1 MAALISAYSSWPE
14 SFECSAGD
22 ADDGSADGHG
32 AHNRTPAEKASEP
45 RIRRPMNAFMVWAK
59 DERKRLAVQNPD
71 LHNAELSKMLGK
83 SWKALTPL
91 EKRPYVE
98 EAERLRVQHMQDYPN
113 YKYRPRRK
121 KQLKRICKRV
131 DPGFLLSGLAP
142 DQNALP
148 DHRLLRHPHQDK
160 DDGGLHGGAGGFPS
174 QGSVLPGVRSFRDP
188 AGSSSSFD
196 TYPYGLPTP
205 PEMSPLD
212 AMEHEQHLPLS
223 YYPAPGRQGS
233 SSSGGDDRRQNP
245 NLPPS
250 HMGSPP
256 PYHTDYTQA
265 QYLCGGPHLSHLPPH
280 HMSQTSGGGGGGS
293 TMLTGPP
300 LSYYTTTSSPP
311 SSSSA
316 SSPSSSSSST
326 FSQLHHPGHPHH
338 QGQPHLHQL
347 HPHHHHHHHLQHHQ
361 HHTLGQLSP
370 PPESHGGNLETLDQ
384 LSQVELLGEVDRDE
398 FDQYLNS
405 NGGGFLHLEHPGAT
419 MTVTG
424 HIQLAPSS
432 VAAAAVVA
440 VCPSNGGGG
449 GGSGSGS
456 SSSSSSSSSSGSI
469 VTETSLI
476 SVLADAT
483 AAYYNNYGI
492 S

>member
-14 SFECSAGD
+14 SFECPPGD
-22 ADDGSADGHG
+22 GDVPDGHG
-32 AHNRTPAEKASEP
+32 PGTHRNPADKVPEP

-83 SWKALTPL
+83 SWKALTPPQ
-91 EKRPYVE
+91 KRPYVE

-148 DHRLLRHPHQDK
+148 DQRALCLPLDK
-160 DDGGLHGGAGGFPS
+160 DESTPNGVSGAFSSPS
-174 QGSVLPGVRSFRDP
+174 PALPSVRSFRDP
-188 AGSSSSFD
+188 AASNSNFD

-205 PEMSPLD
+205 P
-212 AMEHEQHLPLS
+212 AMDHEHVPPS
-223 YYPAPGRQGS
+223 YYSTSGS
-233 SSSGGDDRRQNP
+233 SSVSCSPDEHHQNDMSS
-245 NLPPS
+245 L
-250 HMGSPP
+250 P
-256 PYHTDYTQA
+256 PYHTDYTQT
-265 QYLCGGPHLSHLPPH
+265 QIHCGATHIGHIS
-280 HMSQTSGGGGGGS
+280 HMSQTGGDSG
-293 TMLTGPP
+293 LIPAPP
-300 LSYYTTTSSPP
+300 LSYYSTSSFP
-311 SSSSA
+311 
-316 SSPSSSSSST
+316 
-326 FSQLHHPGHPHH
+326 QIHHGLH
-338 QGQPHLHQL
+338 QGH
-347 HPHHHHHHHLQHHQ
+347 
-361 HHTLGQLSP
+361 LGQLSP
-370 PPESHGGNLETLDQ
+370 PPETQGHLENLDQ
-384 LSQVELLGEVDRDE
+384 LSQAELLGEVDRNE

-405 NGGGFLHLEHPGAT
+405 TGTGFHSEHGSS

-424 HIQLAPSS
+424 HIQVASAATASATACPSS
-432 VAAAAVVA
+432 T
-440 VCPSNGGGG
+440 
-449 GGSGSGS
+449 
-456 SSSSSSSSSSGSI
+456 
-469 VTETSLI
+469 TETSLI

>member
-148 DHRLLRHPHQDK
+148 DHRLLCHPHQDK
-160 DDGGLHGGAGGFPS
+160 DDGGLHGGAVGFPS
-174 QGSVLPGVRSFRDP
+174 QGSVLPGVRSFRDA
-188 AGSSSSFD
+188 AGSSSSSSFD

-245 NLPPS
+245 NQAPS

-265 QYLCGGPHLSHLPPH
+265 QYHCGGPHLSHLPPN
-280 HMSQTSGGGGGGS
+280 HMSQTSGGGGS
-293 TMLTGPP
+293 TLLTGPP
-300 LSYYTTTSSPP
+300 LSYYTTTSW
-311 SSSSA
+311 
-316 SSPSSSSSST
+316 
-326 FSQLHHPGHPHH
+326 
-338 QGQPHLHQL
+338 QPHLHQL
-347 HPHHHHHHHLQHHQ
+347 HHHHHHHLQHHQHHQ

-405 NGGGFLHLEHPGAT
+405 NGGGFLHPEHPGAT

-449 GGSGSGS
+449 GSG

>member
-14 SFECSAGD
+14 SFECSAGGGD
-22 ADDGSADGHG
+22 VPDGHG
-32 AHNRTPAEKASEP
+32 SHSRTPVDKASEP

-83 SWKALTPL
+83 SWKALTPPQ
-91 EKRPYVE
+91 KRPYVE

-131 DPGFLLSGLAP
+131 DPGFLLSGMGP

-148 DHRLLRHPHQDK
+148 DHRALCHPLEK
-160 DDGGLHGGAGGFPS
+160 DEGSPNNVSGGFSTSSPALPS
-174 QGSVLPGVRSFRDP
+174 VRSFRDP
-188 AGSSSSFD
+188 ASSSSSFD

-212 AMEHEQHLPLS
+212 AMDHEHVTS
-223 YYPAPGRQGS
+223 TYYS
-233 SSSGGDDRRQNP
+233 TSGGTPASCTSSVSCQDEHRPTQT
-245 NLPPS
+245 

-256 PYHTDYTQA
+256 PYHADYTQT
-265 QYLCGGPHLSHLPPH
+265 QLHCGAAHLGHIS
-280 HMSQTSGGGGGGS
+280 HMSQTGGGGGLIS
-293 TMLTGPP
+293 GPP
-300 LSYYTTTSSPP
+300 LPYYSTSS
-311 SSSSA
+311 
-316 SSPSSSSSST
+316 
-326 FSQLHHPGHPHH
+326 FSQVHHGLH
-338 QGQPHLHQL
+338 QGH
-347 HPHHHHHHHLQHHQ
+347 
-361 HHTLGQLSP
+361 LGQLSP
-370 PPESHGGNLETLDQ
+370 PPETQGHLETLDQ
-384 LSQVELLGEVDRDE
+384 LSQAELLGEVDRNE

-405 NGGGFLHLEHPGAT
+405 TGTGFHPEQGGS
-419 MTVTG
+419 MTVAG
-424 HIQLAPSS
+424 HIQVATAASASTTTCPSS
-432 VAAAAVVA
+432 T
-440 VCPSNGGGG
+440 
-449 GGSGSGS
+449 
-456 SSSSSSSSSSGSI
+456 
-469 VTETSLI
+469 TETSLI

>member
-14 SFECSAGD
+14 SFECPAGD
-22 ADDGSADGHG
+22 GDGADGPGSH
-32 AHNRTPAEKASEP
+32 RTPADKAPEP

-83 SWKALTPL
+83 SWKALTPPQ
-91 EKRPYVE
+91 KRPYVE

-142 DQNALP
+142 DHSGLP
-148 DHRLLRHPHQDK
+148 EQRVLCHPLDK
-160 DDGGLHGGAGGFPS
+160 DDPNGLSGFSGSSSALPS
-174 QGSVLPGVRSFRDP
+174 MRTFRDP
-188 AGSSSSFD
+188 AGSNSSFD

-212 AMEHEQHLPLS
+212 AMDHEHVPPT
-223 YYPAPGRQGS
+223 YYPTSGS
-233 SSSGGDDRRQNP
+233 SSVSCSSIASCPEEHHQNQTH
-245 NLPPS
+245 L
-250 HMGSPP
+250 GSPP
-256 PYHTDYTQA
+256 PYHPDYTHSQIH
-265 QYLCGGPHLSHLPPH
+265 CGGAHLGHIPHMPP
-280 HMSQTSGGGGGGS
+280 TGGGGGLMPGH
-293 TMLTGPP
+293 P
-300 LSYYTTTSSPP
+300 LSYY
-311 SSSSA
+311 SSSS
-316 SSPSSSSSST
+316 
-326 FSQLHHPGHPHH
+326 FQQIHHGLQQGH
-338 QGQPHLHQL
+338 
-347 HPHHHHHHHLQHHQ
+347 
-361 HHTLGQLSP
+361 LGQLSP
-370 PPESHGGNLETLDQ
+370 PPETQGQLETLDQ
-384 LSQVELLGEVDRDE
+384 LSQAELLGEVDRNE

-405 NGGGFLHLEHPGAT
+405 TGSGFHPEQGGS

-424 HIQLAPSS
+424 HIQVASAATASACTSS
-432 VAAAAVVA
+432 T
-440 VCPSNGGGG
+440 
-449 GGSGSGS
+449 
-456 SSSSSSSSSSGSI
+456 
-469 VTETSLI
+469 TETSLI

>member
-14 SFECSAGD
+14 SFECPAGD
-22 ADDGSADGHG
+22 GDVADGTGPH
-32 AHNRTPAEKASEP
+32 RTPADKAPEP

-83 SWKALTPL
+83 SWKALTPPD
-91 EKRPYVE
+91 KRPYVE

-148 DHRLLRHPHQDK
+148 DQRALCRHLDK
-160 DDGGLHGGAGGFPS
+160 DEGSPNGMRSGFSSPS
-174 QGSVLPGVRSFRDP
+174 PALPSVRSFRDP
-188 AGSSSSFD
+188 AGSNSSFD

-212 AMEHEQHLPLS
+212 AMDHEHVPLS
-223 YYPAPGRQGS
+223 YYSASGS
-233 SSSGGDDRRQNP
+233 SSCSSSCPDEHHQNQTQ
-245 NLPPS
+245 
-250 HMGSPP
+250 MGSPP
-256 PYHTDYTQA
+256 PYHTDYTHSQIH
-265 QYLCGGPHLSHLPPH
+265 CGGTHMGHIP
-280 HMSQTSGGGGGGS
+280 HMSQPGGG
-293 TMLTGPP
+293 LIPP
-300 LSYYTTTSSPP
+300 LSYYSTSSFP
-311 SSSSA
+311 
-316 SSPSSSSSST
+316 
-326 FSQLHHPGHPHH
+326 QIHHGLH
-338 QGQPHLHQL
+338 QGH
-347 HPHHHHHHHLQHHQ
+347 
-361 HHTLGQLSP
+361 LGQLSP
-370 PPESHGGNLETLDQ
+370 PPETHGHLETLDQ
-384 LSQVELLGEVDRDE
+384 LSQAELLGEVDRNE

-405 NGGGFLHLEHPGAT
+405 TGTGFHPEQGSG

-424 HIQLAPSS
+424 HIQVASASSACPSS
-432 VAAAAVVA
+432 
-440 VCPSNGGGG
+440 P
-449 GGSGSGS
+449 
-456 SSSSSSSSSSGSI
+456 
-469 VTETSLI
+469 TETSLI

-483 AAYYNNYGI
+483 AAYYNNNYGI

>member
-148 DHRLLRHPHQDK
+148 DHRLLCHPHQDK
-160 DDGGLHGGAGGFPS
+160 DDGGLHGGAVGFPS
-174 QGSVLPGVRSFRDP
+174 QGSVLPGVRSFRDA
-188 AGSSSSFD
+188 AGSSSSSSFD

-245 NLPPS
+245 NQAPS

-265 QYLCGGPHLSHLPPH
+265 QYHCGGPHLSHLPPN
-280 HMSQTSGGGGGGS
+280 HMSQTSGGGGS
-293 TMLTGPP
+293 TLLTGPP

-311 SSSSA
+311 LLLLLRLL
-316 SSPSSSSSST
+316 P
-326 FSQLHHPGHPHH
+326 FLFLLLHFLPAAPPGA
-338 QGQPHLHQL
+338 
-347 HPHHHHHHHLQHHQ
+347 
-361 HHTLGQLSP
+361 P
-370 PPESHGGNLETLDQ
+370 PP
-384 LSQVELLGEVDRDE
+384 
-398 FDQYLNS
+398 
-405 NGGGFLHLEHPGAT
+405 PGAT
-419 MTVTG
+419 PPPPAPPPPPPPPPAPPAPPAPHPGTVVPAARVPRREPRDPGPAEPGGTAGRGGPGRVRPVPQLQRRRLPPPRAPGRHHDG
-424 HIQLAPSS
+424 HGTHSAG
-432 VAAAAVVA
+432 AVLRRRGRRGRRV
-440 VCPSNGGGG
+440 SQQRRWRRQRQQQQQQ
-449 GGSGSGS
+449 
-456 SSSSSSSSSSGSI
+456 
-469 VTETSLI
+469 
-476 SVLADAT
+476 
-483 AAYYNNYGI
+483 
-492 S
+492 